1 MRFLPYVLAV
11 IATLALP
18 LRSAAASAEAPPVPV
33 RFSLI
38 KTAEVTTLQ
47 AFTYAGGSL
56 FRTKRLNHVAVL
68 VEHLGERF
76 LFDAGLGSQ
85 VDRQFKQDMP
95 WWGRLLFRYEHLNPA
110 RHQLEAGAYLPVP
123 RIILSH
129 GHWDHASGITD
140 FPAAEVWL
148 PAAEAE
154 FLKHPHPAAV
164 LPSQVDSPAIR
175 WREIP
180 WDGPP
185 EGVYPRSHDMFGDR
199 SVILVPMAGHTPGSI
214 GMFVTVK
221 SGRRFFFVGDVV
233 WNLAALAAEAPKFFV
248 ASRIVDDDQEMTMV
262 SIRQLQAT
270 LKTNPALN
278 IVPAHDAEV
287 HDRLGY
293 FPNWIE

>member
-1 MRFLPYVLAV
+1 MRFLPYVLVV

-18 LRSAAASAEAPPVPV
+18 LPSAAAQAEAPPVPV
-33 RFSLI
+33 RFSLG
-38 KTAEVTTLQ
+38 KTAEVPTLR
-47 AFTYAGGSL
+47 ALTYAGGSL
-56 FRTKRLNHVAVL
+56 FRTKRLNHMAVL
-68 VEHLGERF
+68 VEHPRGRF
-76 LFDAGLGSQ
+76 LFDSGLGSQ
-85 VDRQFKQDMP
+85 VDRQFEQDMP
-95 WWGRLLFRYEHLNPA
+95 WWGKLLFRYEHLNPA
-110 RHQLEAGAYLPVP
+110 RRQLEAGGYLPVP

-180 WDGPP
+180 WDGPA
-185 EGVYPRSHDMFGDR
+185 EGVYPRSHDLFGDR

-233 WNLAALAAEAPKFFV
+233 WDLAALAAEAPKFFV
-248 ASRIVDDDQEMTMV
+248 ARRIVDDDPEMTMEAV
-262 SIRQLQAT
+262 RQLKAT
-270 LKTNPALN
+270 LAANPALN

-293 FPNWIE
+293 FPQWVE